1 MSDNAVSCSM
11 LFPDVSI
18 DLTVDVKI
26 DRIVLEPVRDSSSF
40 YNESSMSKSD
50 NSNSYRM
57 VLLQVSL
64 LL

>member
-1 MSDNAVSCSM
+1 M

-18 DLTVDVKI
+18 NLTVDVKI
-26 DRIVLEPVRDSSSF
+26 ARIVLEPVRDSSSF
-40 YNESSMSKSD
+40 YNKLSMSKSD

>member
-1 MSDNAVSCSM
+1 M

-18 DLTVDVKI
+18 NLTVDVKI